1 MCKVS
6 VLVPIF
12 NAQPYLRE
20 CLGSILNQS
29 LRELEIICI
38 NDGSTDGSLDI
49 LHAYQQKDRRI
60 QIISQENAGYGH
72 AINAGL
78 RVARGEYIGIV
89 EADDYISSDMYQIL
103 WKTAHRHSLDMV
115 KGDYSYFADRDGQRR
130 FDRVMICPELNWYC
144 KKLAPFRTPR
154 LLDADMMNVTGLYR
168 RTFLIQHHIR
178 LRETPGA
185 AFQDTGLWFQIFS
198 QAKTCMFI
206 PRSLYYI
213 RRDNP
218 NSSVMAPHKFH
229 MICEEYDALDH
240 FLAERREITSGFAP
254 YLFRR
259 RVFAYQ
265 FMLSLMSP
273 EGQWQVLLRLSQ
285 QVAQARQDGI
295 YNPELF
301 TKRMNLFLEQ
311 AAQWDGTGCLPVYKK
326 SPFLW
331 VRISDCLR
339 EHGVTY
345 AIRRLKIKLGLQQ
358 EIF

>member
-144 KKLAPFRTPR
+144 KKLAPFRTPS
-154 LLDADMMNVTGLYR
+154 TGCGYDECNR
-168 RTFLIQHHIR
+168 VV
-178 LRETPGA
+178 PA
-185 AFQDTGLWFQIFS
+185 NIFN
-198 QAKTCMFI
+198 T
-206 PRSLYYI
+206 
-213 RRDNP
+213 
-218 NSSVMAPHKFH
+218 
-229 MICEEYDALDH
+229 
-240 FLAERREITSGFAP
+240 AP
-254 YLFRR
+254 YPLAGNSGR
-259 RVFAYQ
+259 RVSRHRIVVSDFFAGKNMYVYSPQ
-265 FMLSLMSP
+265 SLLHP
-273 EGQWQVLLRLSQ
+273 PGQSKLIGHGSSQ
-285 QVAQARQDGI
+285 IPHD
-295 YNPELF
+295 L
-301 TKRMNLFLEQ
+301 
-311 AAQWDGTGCLPVYKK
+311 
-326 SPFLW
+326 
-331 VRISDCLR
+331 
-339 EHGVTY
+339 
-345 AIRRLKIKLGLQQ
+345 
-358 EIF
+358 